1 MDVELLIN
9 TYLKDLVLSHEEKL
23 INDIFVFLANEIK
36 TENSID
42 HEESIAKLFCRAVGS
57 LDQNVI
63 PKDEIKKAILD
74 AFNNIRT
81 IANNAHHNGEL
92 MCIDLLNLLCSE
104 EDKLDEISKD
114 DFVLLLDNLEK
125 IRCIF
130 KISDVTSNLVFP
142 IGRLLFRL
150 INSDNLFTEI
160 EKASS
165 VQALMLALQINGL

>member
-1 MDVELLIN
+1 M
-9 TYLKDLVLSHEEKL
+9 
-23 INDIFVFLANEIK
+23 
-36 TENSID
+36 
-42 HEESIAKLFCRAVGS
+42 
-57 LDQNVI
+57 DQNVI
-63 PKDEIKKAILD
+63 PKDEIKKVILD

-81 IANNAHHNGEL
+81 IENNAHHNGEL
-92 MCIDLLNLLCSE
+92 MCIYLLNLLYSK
-104 EDKLDEISKD
+104 EDKLDEISED

-160 EKASS
+160 EKSSS
-165 VQALMLALQINGL
+165 VQRLERKL